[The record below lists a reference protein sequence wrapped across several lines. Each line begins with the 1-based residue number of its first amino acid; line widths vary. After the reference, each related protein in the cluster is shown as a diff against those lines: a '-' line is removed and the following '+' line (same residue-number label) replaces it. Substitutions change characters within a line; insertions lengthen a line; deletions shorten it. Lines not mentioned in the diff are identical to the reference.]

1 MFNKEA
7 LWAVGRAKLHNTGP
21 LLTIHQTS
29 RLVWLGLRSF
39 IYYRAKQATKYMNP
53 RLNVTQI
60 ISRSLS
66 TTEPNL
72 FFYSLLSKTSQTS
85 R

>member
-7 LWAVGRAKLHNTGP
+7 LRAVARAKLHNTWP

-39 IYYRAKQATKYMNP
+39 IYYRAKRAARYMNP
-53 RLNVTQI
+53 PLNVTQI
-60 ISRSLS
+60 ICRSLS
-66 TTEPNL
+66 TTEPNS
-72 FFYSLLSKTSQTS
+72 FFYLLPKETSLLL
-85 R
+85 